1 MFVPTNFIMDTI
13 IQSTLTP
20 AKRRI
25 NRHHP
30 LSFKRELVEQSLT
43 NGVSVSRI
51 ARAHNINANQLFAWR
66 KMYNDG
72 VLDAVSE
79 QPCKLLPVVLI
90 PLTTQSSP
98 VSHQTITAAP
108 AGVIELAVGKAQL
121 RLEGRV
127 DGATLALVLEH
138 LLR

>member
-30 LSFKRELVEQSLT
+30 VSFKRQVVEQSLT
-43 NGVSVSRI
+43 EGVSVSRI

-72 VLDAVSE
+72 VLDAVSD
-79 QPCKLLPVVLI
+79 QPCKLLPVI
-90 PLTTQSSP
+90 LTASPTQSSP
-98 VSHQTITAAP
+98 IRHQTISAAP
-108 AGVIELAVGKAQL
+108 AGVIELAIGKAQL
-121 RLEGRV
+121 RLEGHV
-127 DGATLALVLEH
+127 DGDTLALVLEH

>member
-13 IQSTLTP
+13 IQSTLPPT
-20 AKRRI
+20 KRRV

-30 LSFKRELVEQSLT
+30 VSFKRELVEQSLT
-43 NGVSVSRI
+43 QGVSVSRI

-72 VLDAVSE
+72 VLDAVSDKH
-79 QPCKLLPVVLI
+79 CKLLPVI
-90 PLTTQSSP
+90 LTASPAQRSP
-98 VSHQTITAAP
+98 VSHQILTTEP
-108 AGVIELAVGKAQL
+108 VGVIELSVGKAQL
-121 RLEGRV
+121 RLEGHV